1 MDSSLIGKVE
11 KAKRYA
17 QEPER
22 IRFKAFVLR
31 FQGDHRAHE
40 LTYREGV
47 WHCTCAYFV
56 KRETC
61 SHSMAMEPAAEA
73 RCSPPGQL
81 RSGPKARSGFEAQQR
96 PLLFLETPE
105 R

>member
-22 IRFKAFVLR
+22 IQFKAFVLR

-61 SHSMAMEPAAEA
+61 SHSMAMERLLSEMLPA
-73 RCSPPGQL
+73 
-81 RSGPKARSGFEAQQR
+81 R
-96 PLLFLETPE
+96 PASLGTQG
-105 R
+105 